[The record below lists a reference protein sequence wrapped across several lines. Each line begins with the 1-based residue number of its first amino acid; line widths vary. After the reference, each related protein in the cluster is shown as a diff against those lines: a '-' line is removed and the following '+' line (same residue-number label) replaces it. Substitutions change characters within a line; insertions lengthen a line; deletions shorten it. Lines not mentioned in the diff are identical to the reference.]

1 MKKTFLDKKKFRSG
15 GSRHLMALPV
25 LLCLM
30 MLTGC
35 GQKIENRYDV
45 NVGLMRMNS
54 VNTSLTETDHA
65 KGFSDGLALPGET
78 TFNADDISAE
88 AALMVEFGKEDPQ
101 AVAYKNPYVRTYP
114 ASITKVMSALV
125 CMRHIQDFQQ
135 EFKITENSN
144 ITVSGSSMAWV
155 RTGETLTI
163 EDLLYGMLLPSG
175 NDAAVAIAE
184 ATSGSVEAF
193 VEEMNRTALEIGA
206 TGTHFVNPHG
216 LPDERHYT
224 TPYDIYLTMNEAMK
238 YEEFRKIV
246 GTVNY
251 SPHYKDSNGMP
262 KTQNWSVTNRFMIGE
277 TPVPQG
283 LEVLGGKTGTT
294 NAAGY
299 CLTMGVRKTS
309 TGEEYISTVMKAKSK
324 DELYQNMTN
333 LISKA
338 H

>member
-1 MKKTFLDKKKFRSG
+1 
-15 GSRHLMALPV
+15 MALPV

-54 VNTSLTETDHA
+54 VNTSFTETGHA

-135 EFKITENSN
+135 EFKVTENSN
-144 ITVSGSSMAWV
+144 IKVSGSSMAWL

-224 TPYDIYLTMNEAMK
+224 TPYDIYLIMNEAMK

-309 TGEEYISTVMKAKSK
+309 TGEEYISTVMKSKSK

>member
-1 MKKTFLDKKKFRSG
+1 MKKTFLDKKKLRSG
-15 GSRHLMALPV
+15 GSRRLMALPV
-25 LLCLM
+25 LLCLAV
-30 MLTGC
+30 LTGC

-65 KGFSDGLALPGET
+65 KGFSVGLALPGET

-135 EFKITENSN
+135 EFTVTENSK
-144 ITVSGSSMAWV
+144 ISVSGSSMAWL
-155 RTGETLTI
+155 RPGETLTI

-175 NDAAVAIAE
+175 NDAAVAVAE
-184 ATSGSVEAF
+184 ATCGSVEAF

-216 LPDERHYT
+216 LPDDRHYT

-246 GTVNY
+246 STVNY

-262 KTQNWSVTNRFMIGE
+262 KTQSWSVTNRFMIGE

-309 TGEEYISTVMKAKSK
+309 TGEEYISTVMKAESK
-324 DELYQNMTN
+324 DELYRNMTS
-333 LISKA
+333 LISKTY
-338 H
+338 

>member
-1 MKKTFLDKKKFRSG
+1 
-15 GSRHLMALPV
+15 MALPV

-54 VNTSLTETDHA
+54 VNTSLTETGHA

-135 EFKITENSN
+135 EFKVTENSN
-144 ITVSGSSMAWV
+144 IKVSGSSMAWL

-309 TGEEYISTVMKAKSK
+309 TGEEYISTVMKSKSK

>member
-1 MKKTFLDKKKFRSG
+1 
-15 GSRHLMALPV
+15 MALPV

-54 VNTSLTETDHA
+54 VNTSLTETGHA

-144 ITVSGSSMAWV
+144 IKVSGSSMAWL

-309 TGEEYISTVMKAKSK
+309 TGEEYISTVMKSKSK

>member
-1 MKKTFLDKKKFRSG
+1 
-15 GSRHLMALPV
+15 MALPV

-54 VNTSLTETDHA
+54 VNTSLTETGHA

-144 ITVSGSSMAWV
+144 IKVSGSSMAWL

-224 TPYDIYLTMNEAMK
+224 TPYDIYLTMNEVMK

-309 TGEEYISTVMKAKSK
+309 TGEEYISTVMKSKSK

>member
-1 MKKTFLDKKKFRSG
+1 
-15 GSRHLMALPV
+15 MALPV

-54 VNTSLTETDHA
+54 VNTSLTETGHA

-144 ITVSGSSMAWV
+144 IKVSGSSMAWL

-309 TGEEYISTVMKAKSK
+309 TGEEYISTVMKSKSK

-333 LISKA
+333 LILKA